1 MSDLG
6 PAVSARPAVGPTG
19 GAGRAHHPLL
29 FLFLFLMGAE
39 TFLVAPLLPR
49 IAADLRTGTGA
60 AAQVVTAYVL
70 TYALAAPFL
79 GALADRVPRRWS
91 IGVGGLVFLTGNVLC
106 AAAGSLGALTAG
118 RAVTGLGGAAAAP
131 ALWAYLAET
140 SPAHRRGRTLATG
153 VAGYALGQ
161 VLGVPMGAL
170 LAQLAGWRWAFL
182 AIAAGL
188 GPLAVVVLVRLP
200 GGRPGPRGPLL
211 AGFAVWRERRV
222 RRSLLAT
229 GALQAGRLGAYTFV
243 GVLFARRF
251 GFDTGQL
258 GLLGLLAGAGALTGS
273 LAGGQVVDLA
283 RARGRPEGL
292 AAAGW
297 ALLFAAAAA
306 VGLTAGRPGP
316 ALAALFVWSAA
327 GGAFYTTQ
335 QTGLGGLDPGRRAA
349 LLSWNSTFDHLGAAV
364 GTVLLS
370 LLPLAGPA
378 FVLTAVGLG
387 LLAALLAAGS
397 RPGRGGVGGRC
408 QGRLQRSDGRRCGG
422 G

>member
-6 PAVSARPAVGPTG
+6 RAVSARPPAGPAPDPAG
-19 GAGRAHHPLL
+19 GAGRTGHPLL
-29 FLFLFLMGAE
+29 FLLLFLMGAE

-49 IAADLRTGTGA
+49 IAADLHTGTGA

-70 TYALAAPFL
+70 TYALAAPLL
-79 GALADRVPRRWS
+79 GPLADRVPRRWP

-106 AAAGSLGALTAG
+106 ASAGSLGALTAG

-140 SPAHRRGRTLATG
+140 SAPDRRGRTLAAG
-153 VAGYALGQ
+153 AAGYALGQ
-161 VLGVPMGAL
+161 VLGVPLGAL

-182 AIAAGL
+182 AVAAGL
-188 GPLAVVVLVRLP
+188 GPIAAVVLLRLP
-200 GGRPGPRGPLL
+200 GGRPGPRGPFL
-211 AGFAVWRERRV
+211 AGFAVWRQRRV

-258 GLLGLLAGAGALTGS
+258 GLVGLLAGTGALAGS
-273 LAGGQVVDLA
+273 LAGGRTVDLA

-292 AAAGW
+292 PAAGW

-335 QTGLGGLDPGRRAA
+335 QTGLGSLDPARRAA
-349 LLSWNSTFDHLGAAV
+349 LLSWNSTFDHLGAAA
-364 GTVLLS
+364 GTALLG

-378 FVLTAVGLG
+378 FVLTAAGLG
-387 LLAALLAAGS
+387 LLAALLAVGA
-397 RPGRGGVGGRC
+397 RPGSGAVGARG
-408 QGRLQRSDGRRCGG
+408 
-422 G
+422 